1 MKFYLTCL
9 ITILFSTNNFAQQK
23 IDVYASLQLK
33 KSFVYD
39 GILENTNNQYRLFT
53 KINPM
58 LSITVDKTLFNNFGI
73 SIGSAITYNNLILSW
88 NYGSSYFNGKEKLK
102 LKIFSIKLPINLN
115 YKLINNMSI
124 YLGAS
129 PNYYTY
135 SSYKTSGET
144 SGDSIILN
152 YDLYTPFINKFTLSS
167 QVGLNYSFSKK
178 SSANFH
184 LDCDWGCYPFIESRI
199 NFEDMRTNHKELFHF
214 KGNPKLIYLSIGY
227 SYLIW

>member
-73 SIGSAITYNNLILSW
+73 SIGSAITYNNLILS
-88 NYGSSYFNGKEKLK
+88 
-102 LKIFSIKLPINLN
+102 
-115 YKLINNMSI
+115 
-124 YLGAS
+124 
-129 PNYYTY
+129 
-135 SSYKTSGET
+135 
-144 SGDSIILN
+144 
-152 YDLYTPFINKFTLSS
+152 
-167 QVGLNYSFSKK
+167 
-178 SSANFH
+178 
-184 LDCDWGCYPFIESRI
+184 
-199 NFEDMRTNHKELFHF
+199 
-214 KGNPKLIYLSIGY
+214 
-227 SYLIW
+227 